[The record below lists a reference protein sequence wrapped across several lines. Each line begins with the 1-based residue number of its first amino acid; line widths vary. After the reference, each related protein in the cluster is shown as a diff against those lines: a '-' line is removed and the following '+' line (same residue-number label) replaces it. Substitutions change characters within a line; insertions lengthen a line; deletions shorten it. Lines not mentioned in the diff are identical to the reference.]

1 MKAALVGSSGGSK
14 LYYILDASADD
25 MDGAIEKDDGTV
37 MMVDFQSHVA
47 RARNIKR
54 IKTTPFHKVFWD
66 GDDGENKET
75 WEMIF
80 IKKSKEIPKEV
91 LDGVSVQTSLGRN
104 KRSISQK
111 NEDASRFSK
120 SIEQLSGKSCCDGQ
134 VVKSIENKL
143 MRFSS
148 TEERRSIW
156 TAMSMLREIEE

>member
-66 GDDGENKET
+66 GDDGETKET

-80 IKKSKEIPKEV
+80 IQKSKETERSSRW
-91 LDGVSVQTSLGRN
+91 SVRTN
-104 KRSISQK
+104 ISWQK
-111 NEDASRFSK
+111 QEKYFSEK
-120 SIEQLSGKSCCDGQ
+120 
-134 VVKSIENKL
+134 
-143 MRFSS
+143 
-148 TEERRSIW
+148 
-156 TAMSMLREIEE
+156 

>member
-14 LYYILDASADD
+14 LYYILDASVDE

-37 MMVDFQSHVA
+37 IMVDFQSHVS
-47 RARNIKR
+47 RARKIKR

-66 GDDGENKET
+66 GDDGDNREA

-91 LDGVSVQTSLGRN
+91 LVDVNVQTSLGRN
-104 KRSISQK
+104 KKIISQK

-120 SIEQLSGKSCCDGQ
+120 SLERISSKSCCDGQ
-134 VVKSIENKL
+134 VVKSIKNKL

-148 TEERRSIW
+148 SEERKSMW
-156 TAMSMLREIEE
+156 TAMSILREIEE